1 MNILIKNAKVLSFE
15 DGKAVVKK
23 ADITVEN
30 GNISQIGK
38 IKTDFEAQKVINA
51 EDMLAMPCLLYT
63 SRCV

>member
-38 IKTDFEAQKVINA
+38 IKRF
-51 EDMLAMPCLLYT
+51 
-63 SRCV
+63 